1 MAKHRASVDDSPSGE
16 EVADSPDAAYWSVD
30 DSRWPALRPD
40 LPPDVVDLL
49 APPIV
54 VGVARV
60 PATSRLTPP
69 AADRPAPLVA
79 TRPASA
85 APIRPAVPAPPGA
98 PIGPADPVGG
108 QSRPTSQSG
117 QGSPVGG
124 RRGPHAASTT
134 HRRPVPAGRHRRQ
147 AGSAERAD

>member
-16 EVADSPDAAYWSVD
+16 EVAGSPDAAYWSVD

-69 AADRPAPLVA
+69 AADRPAPVA
-79 TRPASA
+79 ARPAPAGPS
-85 APIRPAVPAPPGA
+85 RPAVPAPLGS
-98 PIGPADPVGG
+98 PIGSADPVG
-108 QSRPTSQSG
+108 
-117 QGSPVGG
+117 PVGG
-124 RRGPHAASTT
+124 RRGPHAPSPS
-134 HRRPVPAGRHRRQ
+134 HRRPVSTGRHRRQ
-147 AGSAERAD
+147 AGSAERTD